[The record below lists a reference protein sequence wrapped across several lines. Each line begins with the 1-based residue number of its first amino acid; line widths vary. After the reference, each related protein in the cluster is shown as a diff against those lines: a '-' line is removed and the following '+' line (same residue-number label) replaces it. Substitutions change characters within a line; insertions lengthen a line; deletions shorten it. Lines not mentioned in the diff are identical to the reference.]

1 MRMEPYISP
10 WFFYF
15 AHIADGIKIT
25 TAIIGTIVLL
35 FGSIYFLFA
44 YDSYDSPF
52 ELLKEPKA
60 VWVLIFGIF
69 CVIVAILIPGSTIIY
84 QMEIAKHMTPDNVNN
99 IVQQV
104 IDGAQQVLEAIK

>member
-25 TAIIGTIVLL
+25 TAAIGTLVLV
-35 FGSIYFLFA
+35 FSTVYFLCEL
-44 YDSYDSPF
+44 DSYESPF
-52 ELLKEPKA
+52 ELLKEIKA
-60 VWVLIFGIF
+60 VLIFGIF
-69 CVIVAILIPGSTIIY
+69 CVIIAILIPGSTIIY

-104 IDGAQQVLEAIK
+104 IEGARQVMEAIK